1 MKRIL
6 WRNSDSKSRSSL
18 SESGKTSA
26 TAQTPVEPLQRRRL
40 QGNQSEADIF
50 GIRFGM
56 AGQHGRNVVG
66 QPFRPPI
73 CGNGGNA

>member
-1 MKRIL
+1 L

-40 QGNQSEADIF
+40 QGDQGEADIF
-50 GIRFGM
+50 GIAVGM
-56 AGQHGRNVVG
+56 AGHHGGNVAG

-73 CGNGGNA
+73 CGYG